1 MELYMNINEQKSVIM
16 TLRKL
21 SVAIPSFAP
30 KFDEQFVCEV
40 WLENLSDLSLE
51 EIGRG
56 CKQAINSCNTFPSIA
71 QIKSYVG
78 KKEPSDKEVAED
90 IVNAIWDSLVYGNN
104 PSKAC
109 EKMGTVAWE
118 VAGKIGSWY
127 DIVNNTDY
135 ERPQWVKKSWLRI
148 AERHLYEVRSNT
160 VGQYIAIPEDP
171 RSQTLAL
178 EAQQTQIEL
187 VRPNF
192 FDEFKGI
199 DALNDMFVKAEQL
212 IPNNKTESNKLVTE
226 VAFYRRK
233 TQK

>member
-1 MELYMNINEQKSVIM
+1 MDVQRAKGTIL

-21 SVAIPSFAP
+21 AATVPSFAP
-30 KFDEQFVCEV
+30 DFCDKFVCECWV
-40 WLENLSDLSLE
+40 EALEELTVE
-51 EIGRG
+51 EIGRA
-56 CKQAINSCNTFPSIA
+56 CKIAISQCKTFPSVA
-71 QIKSYVG
+71 QMREFIG
-78 KKEPSDKEVAED
+78 KKQQDDKEVAED
-90 IVNAIWDSLVYGNN
+90 IVNAIWESLVYGNN

-109 EKMGTVAWE
+109 EKMGPVAWA

-135 ERPQWVKKSWLRI
+135 ERPQWAKKSWLRI

-171 RSQTLAL
+171 RSQKLAL

-187 VRPNF
+187 VKPNF